1 MSTNLTNIGYK
12 IDFTGY
18 DNQQIIKMLFSLFK
32 KNYKRRSKK
41 IEISDNYV
49 AYKTKDESG
58 GVLYWYVKRNI
69 FHGGLTFTD
78 LAPGFDGKTYQEVN
92 SLKYIENQST
102 GFEKLISLWMGKDQ
116 DGGGYPLI
124 VALPGYYL
132 ENIGKL
138 ESVEKIQ
145 ITLFSYG
152 NIEYYKN
159 ENEFEQK
166 YPKNEQGIGLGS
178 QMFIPSGSFPPLNE
192 KSEENKEDFVP
203 QPECLC
209 YGKVVSAVK
218 LTNKIGGGD
227 FWHIV
232 LDTYSAKYDVVADA
246 EILSECPKAGE
257 IIGGSFYVSGRLDN
271 GPNKIAQRSRFIQ
284 TMITVAVTLAAAV
297 LLNFLN

>member
-1 MSTNLTNIGYK
+1 MPTNFSNIGFK
-12 IDFTGY
+12 INFSEL
-18 DNQQIIKMLFSLFK
+18 DNRQVGEMLFSLFK
-32 KNYKRRSKK
+32 DKFKHQSKK
-41 IEISDNYV
+41 IEINDDYI

-58 GVLYWYVKRNI
+58 GVLYWYIKRH
-69 FHGGLTFTD
+69 FLYGKLSFVD
-78 LAPGFDGKTYQEVN
+78 LVPGFDGSVYQEVN
-92 SLKYIENQST
+92 SVKYIENQST
-102 GFEKLISLWMGKDQ
+102 GFEKNISLWVGKDQ

-145 ITLFSYG
+145 ITLFSLG

-159 ENEFEQK
+159 ENEFEEK

-178 QMFIPSGSFPPLNE
+178 QMFIPSGNFSPLDE

-209 YGKVVSAVK
+209 YGKVVSAKK

-232 LDTYSAKYDVVADA
+232 LDTYSAKYDVVADV
-246 EILSECPKAGE
+246 ELLKEEPKAGE

-271 GPNKIAQRSRFIQ
+271 GPNKIANGLKFVQI
-284 TMITVAVTLAAAV
+284 MITVATTVAIATL
-297 LLNFLN
+297 LKYLQ

>member
-1 MSTNLTNIGYK
+1 
-12 IDFTGY
+12 
-18 DNQQIIKMLFSLFK
+18 
-32 KNYKRRSKK
+32 
-41 IEISDNYV
+41 
-49 AYKTKDESG
+49 
-58 GVLYWYVKRNI
+58 LYGKLSFV
-69 FHGGLTFTD
+69 D
-78 LAPGFDGKTYQEVN
+78 LVPGFDGSVYQEVN
-92 SLKYIENQST
+92 SVKYIENQST
-102 GFEKLISLWMGKDQ
+102 GFEKNISLWMGKDQ

-159 ENEFEQK
+159 ENEFEEK

-209 YGKVVSAVK
+209 YGKVVSAEK

-246 EILSECPKAGE
+246 EMLSECPKVGE

-271 GPNKIAQRSRFIQ
+271 GPNKIANGLKFVQI
-284 TMITVAVTLAAAV
+284 MITVAVTVAIAV
-297 LLNFLN
+297 LLTFLK